1 MDNDVAGK
9 TEVIDSSPDWE
20 NGSARGGEV
29 FVRSIVLGG
38 QAWQLL
44 GQPTEAFLSG
54 YLTRLPLALGIGVF
68 LFWEALSGLGLF
80 YSKWSRDHALRKQD
94 RIFGSVWRSLTEG
107 VVVAGTDGKFL
118 LFNDCAQKIL
128 GIGLKDVSPSEWSS
142 TYGCYYPDT
151 QTPFPSDRL
160 PLARAMRGE
169 EVREE
174 EIFIRNPRVPAGVW
188 ISVGGSPLV
197 DEDGAS
203 AGGVVVFRDISER
216 RKQQQA
222 LERLYNVVEQTA
234 DTVFITNRD
243 GMIEYVNP
251 AFEATTG
258 YSRAEA
264 LGNSP
269 RILKS
274 GKYSPGHYQELWKT
288 LLNGEVYRS
297 TITNRK
303 KNGDMYQAEQTIT
316 PMKDSEGRVT
326 HFVSLLKDVTERIRT
341 EEREIEMH
349 YAAMVQ
355 KKLYPEQPPQLE
367 GFDIAGA
374 VFPAE
379 ATCGDYFDYL
389 DMSNGALGIVI
400 GDVCGH
406 GLGPAL
412 IMSETRAFVRSLC
425 QARSEFSQILDPVN
439 KWLHADLESGSFVT
453 LLLTYIDAPA
463 RRLVYTNAGH
473 PPGYLLDRSGALK
486 AVLNSTGFP
495 LGLFPNSTYGDGA
508 SVEFGPGDLVVL
520 LTDGITESEA
530 PDGSAFEGERVLEV
544 IRAHQ
549 DEPAEHIVLH
559 VRRALW
565 DFTEGMKPADDL
577 TIVVCKATPPD

>member
-1 MDNDVAGK
+1 
-9 TEVIDSSPDWE
+9 
-20 NGSARGGEV
+20 
-29 FVRSIVLGG
+29 
-38 QAWQLL
+38 
-44 GQPTEAFLSG
+44 
-54 YLTRLPLALGIGVF
+54 
-68 LFWEALSGLGLF
+68 
-80 YSKWSRDHALRKQD
+80 
-94 RIFGSVWRSLTEG
+94 
-107 VVVAGTDGKFL
+107 
-118 LFNDCAQKIL
+118 
-128 GIGLKDVSPSEWSS
+128 
-142 TYGCYYPDT
+142 
-151 QTPFPSDRL
+151 
-160 PLARAMRGE
+160 
-169 EVREE
+169 
-174 EIFIRNPRVPAGVW
+174 
-188 ISVGGSPLV
+188 
-197 DEDGAS
+197 
-203 AGGVVVFRDISER
+203 
-216 RKQQQA
+216 
-222 LERLYNVVEQTA
+222 
-234 DTVFITNRD
+234 
-243 GMIEYVNP
+243 MIEYVNP